1 MAPLVSNRTSVRLA
15 IVNDIHSAP
24 AERPN
29 GFWNGPMRYDRSL
42 PRLDTALEWLTGSGP
57 DILIV
62 LGDLTEDGD
71 DECLLP
77 VLERLESVAPL
88 PTIMLG
94 GNHDGALLER
104 LAAPPPQEDRGVT
117 LMAPT
122 LRHEGGMDFS
132 AELTELP
139 EEGLVVVATHF
150 PFVSREAA
158 FAERDLKY
166 AGDLVNG
173 AEIAHRLL
181 GREAPTVVLTA
192 HLHAGDVFTEGGLLQ
207 IVLPPLVEGDG
218 ATSLIDVV
226 AEPAPEV
233 TFAIRT
239 LDGPGLAE
247 GHATFAGGRW
257 RT

>member
-1 MAPLVSNRTSVRLA
+1 VSNRTSVRLA

-24 AERPN
+24 PDRPN
-29 GFWNGPMRYDRSL
+29 GFWNGPMRYDRAL
-42 PRLDTALEWLTGSGP
+42 PRLDAALEWLTGSDP
-57 DILIV
+57 DVLLV

-71 DECLLP
+71 DESLLP
-77 VLERLESVAPL
+77 VLERVENVAPL
-88 PTIMLG
+88 PTIVLG
-94 GNHDGALLER
+94 GNHDGALLDR
-104 LAAPPPQEDRGVT
+104 LKVPPAQESAGVT
-117 LMAPT
+117 LMAPE
-122 LRHEGGMDFS
+122 LRAEGEMRFS
-132 AELTELP
+132 AHLDELP
-139 EEGLVVVATHF
+139 DEGLVVVVTHF

-158 FAERDLKY
+158 FAERELKY

-173 AEIAHRLL
+173 GEIAHRLL
-181 GREAPTVVLTA
+181 AREAPTVVITA

-207 IVLPPLVEGDG
+207 IVLPPLVEGEG
-218 ATSLIDVV
+218 AASLVDV
-226 AEPAPEV
+226 AAQPAPEV

>member
-1 MAPLVSNRTSVRLA
+1 MSNRTSVRLA
-15 IVNDIHSAP
+15 IVNDIHSAAP
-24 AERPN
+24 DRPN
-29 GFWNGPMRYDRSL
+29 GFWNGPMRYDRVL
-42 PRLDTALEWLTGSGP
+42 PRLDAALEWLAAADP
-57 DILIV
+57 DVLLV
-62 LGDLTEDGD
+62 LGDLTEEGD
-71 DECLLP
+71 DEYLLP
-77 VLERLESVAPL
+77 VLERVERAAPL
-88 PTIMLG
+88 PTIVLG
-94 GNHDGALLER
+94 GNHDGALLDR
-104 LAAPPPQEDRGVT
+104 LTVPPPQEAAGVT
-117 LMAPT
+117 LMVPT
-122 LRHEGGMDFS
+122 LRHEGDRRFS
-132 AELTELP
+132 AELEPLP
-139 EEGLVVVATHF
+139 YQGTVVVATHF

-173 AEIAHRLL
+173 GEIAHRLL
-181 GREAPTVVLTA
+181 GREAPTIVISA

-218 ATSLIDVV
+218 ATSLVDVA

-239 LDGPGLAE
+239 LDGAGLAE